1 MRLNKEI
8 SKLAVTCKQTFS
20 ILSSLLMIS
29 YMISYHEC
37 EGRKEKSVP
46 RITLSACRVMTN
58 GDPEAWFFLS
68 HPHTNK

>member
-29 YMISYHEC
+29 YHEC
-37 EGRKEKSVP
+37 EGQKEKSVP